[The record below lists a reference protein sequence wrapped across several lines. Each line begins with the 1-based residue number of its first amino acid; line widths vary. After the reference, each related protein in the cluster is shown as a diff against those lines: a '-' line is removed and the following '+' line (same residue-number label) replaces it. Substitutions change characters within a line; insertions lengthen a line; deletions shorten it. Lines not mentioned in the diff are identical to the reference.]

1 MTKKKKTP
9 KNKTENTTTEPGTPL
24 KGPNGYTGQVP
35 EIDYESAKKRAKEY
49 EETIIKPEEKAKN
62 EEAKQEF
69 DEIIETEKQFLDF
82 FNPDNHKLEIL
93 YAGKLLKI
101 EIQQIDPE
109 TNDLSLMEM
118 DSGEIYADMTPQ
130 EQEIITKTRAGIP
143 LTKKEQETLSKLN
156 MNKKEIQVLFK
167 SMHEILSQLV
177 VKPRLTKEQWE
188 NTVPLD
194 LRLFLYEEVTTR
206 VGINNKQQPKLFQAR

>member
-1 MTKKKKTP
+1 M
-9 KNKTENTTTEPGTPL
+9 
-24 KGPNGYTGQVP
+24 
-35 EIDYESAKKRAKEY
+35 
-49 EETIIKPEEKAKN
+49 
-62 EEAKQEF
+62 
-69 DEIIETEKQFLDF
+69 
-82 FNPDNHKLEIL
+82 
-93 YAGKLLKI
+93 KI

-188 NTVPLD
+188 GTVPLD

-206 VGINNKQQPKLFQAR
+206 VGINNKQQPMLFQAR